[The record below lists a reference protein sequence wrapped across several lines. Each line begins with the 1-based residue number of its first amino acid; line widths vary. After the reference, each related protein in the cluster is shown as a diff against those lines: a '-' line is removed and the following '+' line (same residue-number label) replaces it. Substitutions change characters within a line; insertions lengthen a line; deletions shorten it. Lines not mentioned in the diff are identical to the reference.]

1 MLPEFSVILKSGNRS
16 RCGAKQGSTFASEGS
31 KRFGRA
37 GTAALAVLVL
47 VAAALANAAELPREF
62 LPLAEVKPGMKG
74 YGLSVFRGGT
84 VERFGVEVIGVQT
97 DVAPDRARIYVKV
110 SGQGL
115 EESGVAAGMSGS
127 PVYLDGRLAGALA
140 VGWGFSK
147 SPIGGVTPIEAM
159 LAIERQPAGGTLAR
173 KGGRRIALSAWLPRG
188 PDESEAER
196 FLRLQAATA
205 PLLSDDGPVGSEGG
219 LLGSIA
225 GGFPAATIERFG
237 SALSRMGIGRALAA
251 PALPAPS
258 ASSPAAI
265 EPLTPGAS
273 IAALLVSGDFQLA
286 AIGTVTHVFADGRF
300 LAFGHPF
307 LDFGD
312 VDVPVAKADV
322 LTVLPS
328 YLQSFKVAV
337 PLSAA
342 YRLTRD
348 RDSGVA
354 GRSDG
359 VSRTFPVAFRFED
372 GDTGRRREF
381 SFRVATNPR
390 ILPTL
395 LALTADA
402 ALRSVDQTPPDR
414 TLRYRIRLQTAR
426 GPIEWSDTASG
437 PKAREIALL
446 SAVLLATTVADNEFG
461 DPELQ
466 GVEMDFRSVSGER
479 RLRIVEA
486 AVPARKVAP
495 GGTVKVSIR
504 LSGRREGETTRLL
517 TLQLPRETP
526 EGKAV
531 VVVADGSNATAIRA
545 GMDPAEPRS
554 FEDLRRFLRSIAPA
568 SRISAFLVV
577 PARGVVT
584 GNRTLSSLPP
594 SVVGLLA
601 AHRLGEPSGR
611 DVEGR
616 IVCESGETLDSPV
629 SGMVRIEI
637 EVEKPRS

>member
-1 MLPEFSVILKSGNRS
+1 MLPELSVILKSGDRG
-16 RCGAKQGSTFASEGS
+16 RPGAKQGSTFASEGS
-31 KRFGRA
+31 KRIGRA

-47 VAAALANAAELPREF
+47 VAAALASAAELPSEF

-74 YGLSVFRGGT
+74 YALSVFRGGT

-127 PVYLDGRLAGALA
+127 PVYLDERLAGAIA
-140 VGWGFSK
+140 VGWAFSK

-159 LAIERQPAGGTLAR
+159 LAIEHQPARGTPAPT
-173 KGGRRIALSAWLPRG
+173 GGRRVALSAWLPRD
-188 PDESEAER
+188 PDESESER
-196 FLRLQAATA
+196 LVRLQGATA
-205 PLLSDDGPVGSEGG
+205 SLLFEDGPIGSEGG

-225 GGFPAATIERFG
+225 NGFPAGTLERFG
-237 SALSRMGIGRALAA
+237 AALSRMGIGRALAA
-251 PALPAPS
+251 PSLSAPS
-258 ASSPAAI
+258 SSSPAAV

-273 IAALLVSGDFQLA
+273 IAALLVSGDLQLA
-286 AIGTVTHVFADGRF
+286 AIGTVTHVFPDGRF

-312 VDVPVAKADV
+312 IDLPVAKADV
-322 LTVLPS
+322 LTILPS

-348 RDSGVA
+348 GDAGVA

-359 VSRTFPVAFRFED
+359 ASRTLPVAFRFED
-372 GDTGRRREF
+372 GETGRRREF
-381 SFRVATNPR
+381 AFRVAAHPR
-390 ILPTL
+390 ILPAL

-402 ALRSVDQTPPDR
+402 AMRSVDQTPPDR
-414 TLRYRIRLQTAR
+414 TLRYAVRLRTAL
-426 GPIEWSDTASG
+426 GPVEWSDTASG

-446 SAVLLATTVADNEFG
+446 STVLLATTVVDNEFG
-461 DPELQ
+461 DPGLE
-466 GVEMDFRSVSGER
+466 GVELDFRSVSGER

-486 AVPARKVAP
+486 ASPARKVAP
-495 GGTVKVSIR
+495 GGTITVSVR
-504 LSGRREGETTRLL
+504 LAGRRDGDVTRLL
-517 TLQLPRETP
+517 KLQLPKETP
-526 EGKAV
+526 EGKAIIL
-531 VVVADGSNATAIRA
+531 VADGSNATAVRM
-545 GMDPAEPRS
+545 GMNPAEPRS
-554 FEDLRRFLRSIAPA
+554 FEDLRRFLGSISPA
-568 SRISAFLVV
+568 SRISAFVIV
-577 PARGVVT
+577 PSRGAVT
-584 GNRTLSSLPP
+584 GNRTLSPLPP
-594 SVVGLLA
+594 SVAGLLA
-601 AHRLGEPSGR
+601 PRRPGEPSGG

-616 IVCESGETLDSPV
+616 IVAESGETLDLPV
-629 SGMVRIEI
+629 SGTVRIEI

>member
-1 MLPEFSVILKSGNRS
+1 M
-16 RCGAKQGSTFASEGS
+16 
-31 KRFGRA
+31 
-37 GTAALAVLVL
+37 
-47 VAAALANAAELPREF
+47 EF
-62 LPLAEVKPGMKG
+62 LPLTEVKPGMKG

-97 DVAPDRARIYVKV
+97 DVSPDRARIYVKV
-110 SGQGL
+110 SGRGL

-127 PVYLDGRLAGALA
+127 PVYLDGRLAGAIA

-147 SPIGGVTPIEAM
+147 SPIAGVTPIEAM
-159 LAIERQPAGGTLAR
+159 LAVEREPAGGIATPT
-173 KGGRRIALSAWLPRG
+173 GGRRVALSAWLPRG
-188 PDESEAER
+188 LDESESER
-196 FLRLQAATA
+196 FLRLQSATS
-205 PLLSDDGPVGSEGG
+205 PLLSEDGPVESEGG

-225 GGFPAATIERFG
+225 AGFPAATIERFG
-237 SALSRMGIGRALAA
+237 AALSRMGIGRALAA

-258 ASSPAAI
+258 SPSPAAAV
-265 EPLTPGAS
+265 EALMPGAS
-273 IAALLVSGDFQLA
+273 IAALLVSGDLQLA

-312 VDVPVAKADV
+312 VDFPVAKADI

-348 RDSGVA
+348 GDAGVA

-359 VSRTFPVAFRFED
+359 VSLTIPVAFRFED
-372 GDTGRRREF
+372 GESGRRREF
-381 SFRVATNPR
+381 SFRVASHPR

-414 TLRYRIRLQTAR
+414 TLQYGIRLRTAL

-446 SAVLLATTVADNEFG
+446 SAVLLATTVSDNEFG
-461 DPELQ
+461 DPGLA
-466 GVEMDFRSVSGER
+466 GVELDFRSVSGER

-486 AVPARKVAP
+486 AVSSRKVAP
-495 GGTVKVSIR
+495 GGTVAVSIR
-504 LSGRREGETTRLL
+504 LSGRREKDVTRLL
-517 TLQLPRETP
+517 KLRLPKETP

-531 VVVADGSNATAIRA
+531 VVVADGTNATVIRT

-554 FEDLRRFLRSIAPA
+554 FEDLRRFIGSISPA
-568 SRISAFLVV
+568 SRISAFVVV
-577 PARGVVT
+577 PSRGAVT
-584 GNRTLSSLPP
+584 GNRTLSPLPP
-594 SVVGLLA
+594 SVAGLLA
-601 AHRLGEPSGR
+601 MRRSSDPSGG

-616 IVCESGETLDSPV
+616 IVTESGETLDLPV
-629 SGMVRIEI
+629 SGMIRIEI

>member
-1 MLPEFSVILKSGNRS
+1 V
-16 RCGAKQGSTFASEGS
+16 
-31 KRFGRA
+31 
-37 GTAALAVLVL
+37 ALVSLVL
-47 VAAALANAAELPREF
+47 GAAALANAAEFPREF
-62 LPLAEVKPGMKG
+62 LPLAEVKSGMKG

-84 VERFGVEVIGVQT
+84 VERFGVEVIGVQR

-127 PVYLDGRLAGALA
+127 PIYLDGRLAGAIA
-140 VGWGFSK
+140 MGWGFSK

-159 LAIERQPAGGTLAR
+159 LEIERQAAGGTPSPH
-173 KGGRRIALSAWLPRG
+173 GGRRVALSAWLPRRT
-188 PDESEAER
+188 DESEAER
-196 FLRLQAATA
+196 FSRLQGATA
-205 PLLSDDGPVGSEGG
+205 PLLSEDGSIGSEGG
-219 LLGSIA
+219 LLGSVA

-237 SALSRMGIGRALAA
+237 AALSRIGIGRALSA

-258 ASSPAAI
+258 APSQAAV
-265 EPLTPGAS
+265 EPLVPGSS
-273 IAALLVSGDFQLA
+273 IAALLVSGDLQLA
-286 AIGTVTHVFADGRF
+286 AVGTVTHVFPDGRF

-312 VDVPVAKADV
+312 VDLPVAKADV
-322 LTVLPS
+322 LAVLPS

-348 RDSGVA
+348 RDAGVA

-359 VSRTFPVAFRFED
+359 VSRTLPVAFRFED
-372 GDTGRRREF
+372 GDTGVRREF
-381 SFRVATNPR
+381 SFRVATHPR

-395 LALTADA
+395 LAITADA
-402 ALRSVDQTPPDR
+402 ALRTVDQTPPDR
-414 TLRYRIRLQTAR
+414 TLRYGIRLQTAH

-446 SAVLLATTVADNEFG
+446 SAALLATTVTDNEFG
-461 DPELQ
+461 DPGLE
-466 GVEMDFRSVSGER
+466 GVEMDFQSVSGER

-495 GGTVKVSIR
+495 GGTVTVSIR
-504 LSGRREGETTRLL
+504 LSGRREEDVTQLL
-517 TLQLPRETP
+517 KLQLPRETP

-531 VVVADGSNATAIRA
+531 IVVADGSNATAIRTA
-545 GMDPAEPRS
+545 MNPAEPRS
-554 FEDLRRFLRSIAPA
+554 FEDLRRFLRSISPA
-568 SRISAFLVV
+568 SRISAFVVV
-577 PARGVVT
+577 PSHGAVT
-584 GNRTLSSLPP
+584 GSRTFSPLPP
-594 SVVGLLA
+594 SVASLLA
-601 AHRLGEPSGR
+601 ARRSGEPSGG

-616 IVCESGETLDSPV
+616 ILCESGETLELPV